1 MDHPG
6 DHSPLW
12 AGQERFRGAF
22 LHSGIGMA
30 LVAPDG
36 EFLDVNPALCRFLGY
51 PESEL
56 LALDFQSITHPD
68 DLHADLRHVREML
81 EGVAETYSMEK
92 RYRRKDGRYVWC
104 LLTVSLTRDPAGAPL
119 FFISQ
124 VQDISGRKEAEERL
138 RREADELARARDAA
152 EAADRAKS
160 EFLAMMSH
168 EIRTPMNAVLGFS
181 SLLKNTPLDGSQAS
195 HVDMI
200 ESSGE
205 RLLELINDIL
215 DLSKIEAGAVQ
226 VNLMPFDVRAC
237 IDEAFHVLHPAAQR
251 RNLAYHCHIAEGVPA
266 SVVGDRLRTAQ
277 VLINLLGNAVKFTER
292 GSVGL
297 TADAARDERGRC
309 LLRFLVEDTGP
320 GIPPDALQRVFEP
333 FFQSHSS
340 ATRRQGGC
348 GLGLAISQKLVALL
362 NGELH
367 AENRPEGGCRFSVI
381 LPVIES
387 GSPAPSRPAPRT
399 GALNARILVVEDNEP
414 NRRLCEL
421 QLRQIGCQ
429 VDHAPDGRSAV
440 EKVLGGEIFDAVLM
454 DMQLPEMDG
463 CSATRAIRAAEPAGR
478 RVPIIALT
486 ANAMPEDREQCLAAG
501 MDDYL
506 SKPIRVPVLA
516 EVLRRWVG

>member
-1 MDHPG
+1 MVHDDG
-6 DHSPLW
+6 QSPLW

-22 LHSGIGMA
+22 VHSGIGMA
-30 LVAPDG
+30 LVSPEG

-51 PESEL
+51 SESEL
-56 LALDFQSITHPD
+56 LALNFQSITHPE
-68 DLHADLRHVREML
+68 DLRADLQHVREML
-81 EGVAETYSMEK
+81 DGEIETYSMEK
-92 RYRRKDGRYVWC
+92 RYRRKDGQFIWFQ
-104 LLTVSLTRDPAGAPL
+104 LTVSLTRDAAGVPL

-181 SLLKNTPLDGSQAS
+181 SLLRNTPLDDSQAS
-195 HVDMI
+195 HVEMI

-205 RLLELINDIL
+205 RLLDLINDIL

-226 VNLMPFDVRAC
+226 VNLMPFDLRAC
-237 IDEAFHVLHPAAQR
+237 IDEAFNVLQPAAQR
-251 RNLAYHCHIAEGVPA
+251 RGLDYHCRIADSVPA
-266 SVVGDRLRTAQ
+266 AVVGDRLRLAQ
-277 VLINLLGNAVKFTER
+277 VLINLLGNAVKFTQH
-292 GSVGL
+292 GSVRL
-297 TADAARDERGRC
+297 SADAARDEHGRL
-309 LLRFLVEDTGP
+309 LLRLSVEDTGP
-320 GIPPDALQRVFEP
+320 GIPPEALQRVFDP
-333 FFQSHSS
+333 FFQSNS
-340 ATRRQGGC
+340 APTRRQGGS
-348 GLGLAISQKLVALL
+348 GLGLTISQKLVALL
-362 NGELH
+362 QGRLH
-367 AENRPEGGCRFSVI
+367 AENRSEGGCLFSVI

-387 GSPAPSRPAPRT
+387 AAPSDSHPAPRA
-399 GALNARILVVEDNEP
+399 GALNARILIVEDNEP

-421 QLRQIGCQ
+421 QLQQIGCL
-429 VDHAPDGRSAV
+429 VDHAPDGRAAV
-440 EKVLGGEIFDAVLM
+440 EKVLGGERYDAVLM

-463 CSATRAIRAAEPAGR
+463 CDATRAIRAREPAGR
-478 RVPIIALT
+478 RIPIIALT

-516 EVLRRWVG
+516 ETLRRWIV